1 MLLWLSPNSAVLGGS
16 APFDQYINTLWESLK
31 HTWEQMTWERERD
44 EGGGRRDDER
54 GWELPGARCS
64 LCLFDVCLSWGKWR
78 MAQKFSSTQF
88 SSVQL
93 YLCNST
99 LLQSCPRAL
108 YSVGSS
114 SSNSR
119 SQLGGDLPF
128 EKAAT
133 SSGSWLSD
141 WRNEIETST
150 KFLCVWV
157 IASFSQDKLW
167 RQVPEKIRDSGIKTK
182 GVGGGLNQQPH
193 AEERESL
200 F

>member
-1 MLLWLSPNSAVLGGS
+1 MWIPPTWRPVMQICPPRVIMTFSKQRRSWWQRAVW
-16 APFDQYINTLWESLK
+16 PVYKYIMRIVETYMR
-31 HTWEQMTWERERD
+31 TDDMGEREMKGEGDGMTSED
-44 EGGGRRDDER
+44 ESSLALAAPSVRLTFVYPGENGG
-54 GWELPGARCS
+54 WL
-64 LCLFDVCLSWGKWR
+64 
-78 MAQKFSSTQF
+78 SSTQF

-99 LLQSCPRAL
+99 LLQSCPGAL
-108 YSVGSS
+108 HTGGCC

-150 KFLCVWV
+150 RFWCEMGQKNRC
-157 IASFSQDKLW
+157 AKD
-167 RQVPEKIRDSGIKTK
+167 T
-182 GVGGGLNQQPH
+182 
-193 AEERESL
+193 
-200 F
+200 

>member
-1 MLLWLSPNSAVLGGS
+1 MWIPPTWRPVMQICPPRVIMTFSKQRRSWWQCAVW
-16 APFDQYINTLWESLK
+16 PVYKYIMRIVETYMR
-31 HTWEQMTWERERD
+31 TDDMGERERD

-54 GWELPGARCS
+54 GCELPGARCS

-78 MAQKFSSTQF
+78 MAEKFSSTQF

-108 YSVGSS
+108 YSVGCC

-150 KFLCVWV
+150 RFWCEMGQKNRC
-157 IASFSQDKLW
+157 
-167 RQVPEKIRDSGIKTK
+167 TK
-182 GVGGGLNQQPH
+182 DT
-193 AEERESL
+193 
-200 F
+200 